1 MHNAHHQ
8 NELNEGIKN
17 KMMCFICHCILFVIS
32 TYISRVNAR
41 KIAKN
46 GNFKMQ
52 IYEANDISSCRAYN
66 SEQNAVF
73 F

>member
-1 MHNAHHQ
+1 MIYHLVGH
-8 NELNEGIKN
+8 EILNKQ
-17 KMMCFICHCILFVIS
+17 CILFIIS
-32 TYISRVNAR
+32 TYISRENVC